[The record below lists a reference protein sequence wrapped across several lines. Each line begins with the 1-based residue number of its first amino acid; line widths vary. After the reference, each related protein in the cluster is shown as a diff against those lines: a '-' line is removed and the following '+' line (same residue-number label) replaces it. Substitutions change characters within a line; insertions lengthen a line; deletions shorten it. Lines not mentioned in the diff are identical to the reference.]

1 MRPHL
6 IVAMKKTLFL
16 LSLLAFSPAALAEVP
31 SGYTE
36 HVITDASQLGPWV
49 NDDKSAFII
58 KSDVINSEHRMT
70 GNHQYWGE
78 PQIFQAWALT
88 FNGISGAPYGGAVRA
103 DDALTVEGLK
113 GLRFTGNSAVT
124 GGALYGKGTLTVM
137 NNESVTFSGNT
148 ASLHGGAID
157 GVSATISLTNN
168 GALEF
173 TGNSATSDGGAIA
186 SSGALC
192 IAGNGSVT
200 FRNNY
205 EKADNTYRL
214 RSVFVKGGSLNL
226 AAGDGQD
233 ITFYDTLYVKS
244 GATVSFNNS
253 YTDANGS
260 TQQATGDIVFSGKN
274 AEHDLQALKATFT
287 NWELENSLTTEVN
300 ATTNLYGGT
309 LRIEDGAVYKG
320 NGINL
325 AENSGATLRLADGSL
340 RQDGCNVSLAAGTT
354 LALHGTNSIT
364 ANSLDMQDGST
375 LSFVLGGD
383 NAEKAA
389 LTLDGAFNQGGNLN
403 IALQAG
409 ETFQVRDRLVL
420 MTTASGTT
428 PDTWDASKI
437 TLSGLET
444 DRDRLSW
451 ENGVL
456 YYNTRLTWSGESQLW
471 DNRTES
477 WMLGEYRCGNTD
489 GVDVVFGDKG
499 SGNVYLSGT
508 LAPKSVLVENS
519 KNHDYCFMRY
529 GSLTGGMQLIKDGE
543 GKLSIA
549 NTTNDYT
556 GGTII
561 KGGTLQMGNENALGS
576 GDVTLMGGT
585 LNLGGCTLSNNVN
598 VNGSAH
604 LTNGTFSGNLILADN
619 TSFTWEAGSFLKL
632 TGSISLGS
640 EAKLDLGWH
649 TLYNNVN
656 VNGTAHITNGT
667 VSGNLSL
674 ADNVSFTWNDAA
686 NLQLAGNISL
696 GNNTSFDLGGHA
708 ISNNI
713 ILNGSSA
720 HISNGTVSRNLILA
734 DYATFTLSNATN
746 LQLSGSISLGTRAEL
761 DLGKRAISNDII
773 LNGSYA
779 CIGNGSINKDL
790 DVKAGQTLILKG
802 DIDGPGDIIIG
813 NDATLDLRDIDI
825 SNSVILNEHA
835 DIRGSGTI
843 SGDLILADKVSFS
856 WNGRSHYD
864 DMQLTGSVTMGNETR
879 FDLNGQT
886 LSASVNVI
894 GDNAIIR
901 RGSLSGDLILADK
914 VSFSWHGSRY
924 DDGVQL
930 TGSVTL
936 GNEAWFD
943 LNGQTLS
950 ASVNVIG
957 DTAFIQGGNLAGDL
971 TIGAGNTLDL
981 YGDLTGTGSI
991 SLEDGAELYWKG
1003 QTLSGSIKLNRGS
1016 AIYAFFG
1023 SSRTFIETRAGADG
1037 ASLEKV
1043 SVSDGLIAGTDRQA
1057 SLADGL
1063 KIKSDA
1069 DLMIESMTITANNE
1083 IYVGKHTITLKDVTI
1098 KLSEDYFDRE
1108 NPVDGVYYFKLQDLF
1123 HCDVEFNNVVFDA
1136 TDLTLPQGFDPSKV
1150 AIGLDF
1156 GNEVNIAKTDS
1167 MYLHMDGDWSQT
1179 MSLVD
1184 GKPVFTALVPTPEPT
1199 TGVLS
1204 LLSLS
1209 LLAGRRRRH

>member
-1 MRPHL
+1 
-6 IVAMKKTLFL
+6 MKKTLFL
-16 LSLLAFSPAALAEVP
+16 LSLLAFSPAALAAVP

-36 HVITDASQLGPWV
+36 REITDASQLEPWV

-78 PQIFQAWALT
+78 PQIFQARALT
-88 FNGISGAPYGGAVRA
+88 FDRISGAPYGGAVRA

-113 GLRFTGNSAVT
+113 GLRFTGNSAAA
-124 GGALYGKGTLTVM
+124 GGAVYGKGALTVT

-157 GVSATISLTNN
+157 GASASISLTNN

-173 TGNSATSDGGAIA
+173 TRNSATSDGGAIA

-205 EKADNTYRL
+205 EKADNAYRL
-214 RSVFVKGGSLNL
+214 RSVFVTGGSLNL

-287 NWELENSLTTEVN
+287 DQELENSLTTEVN

-340 RQDGCNVSLAAGTT
+340 RQDGCSVSLAAGTT

-375 LSFVLGGD
+375 LSFVLGSG

-437 TLSGLET
+437 TLSGLGT
-444 DRDRLSW
+444 DAGSCLTW

-456 YYNTRLTWSGESQLW
+456 YYNARLTWSGDSQFW

-489 GVDVVFGDKG
+489 GMDVVFGDTG
-499 SGNVYLSGT
+499 SGDVIIGSAV
-508 LAPKSVLVENS
+508 APKSVLVDNS
-519 KNHDYCFMRY
+519 KWHDYVFYRP
-529 GSLTGGMQLIKDGE
+529 GPTGLTGSMQLIKDGE
-543 GKLSIA
+543 GKLTIKEA
-549 NTTNDYT
+549 HDYT
-556 GGTII
+556 GGTVI
-561 KGGTLQMGNENALGS
+561 KGGLLELESRKALGS

-585 LNLGGCTLSNNVN
+585 LDIQRCSALPFTNNVIVAEDSTLKTGYYNGDVTVKAHRTLSLDGDIRGLAAFFLDEGSCLNLGGTVLSHSVSLTGTAAYIGNGSLNNDLDVNMDQTLILADNIGGRGNIILGSNAKLSLAGYTLSNNVIL
-598 VNGSAH
+598 NGGAQITGS
-604 LTNGTFSGNLILADN
+604 GTISGNLILADN
-619 TSFTWEAGSFLKL
+619 ASFFW
-632 TGSISLGS
+632 
-640 EAKLDLGWH
+640 
-649 TLYNNVN
+649 
-656 VNGTAHITNGT
+656 
-667 VSGNLSL
+667 
-674 ADNVSFTWNDAA
+674 
-686 NLQLAGNISL
+686 
-696 GNNTSFDLGGHA
+696 
-708 ISNNI
+708 
-713 ILNGSSA
+713 NGSS
-720 HISNGTVSRNLILA
+720 I
-734 DYATFTLSNATN
+734 
-746 LQLSGSISLGTRAEL
+746 
-761 DLGKRAISNDII
+761 
-773 LNGSYA
+773 
-779 CIGNGSINKDL
+779 
-790 DVKAGQTLILKG
+790 
-802 DIDGPGDIIIG
+802 
-813 NDATLDLRDIDI
+813 
-825 SNSVILNEHA
+825 
-835 DIRGSGTI
+835 
-843 SGDLILADKVSFS
+843 
-856 WNGRSHYD
+856 YD
-864 DMQLTGSVTMGNETR
+864 NVQLTGSVTLENDASLE
-879 FDLNGQT
+879 LNGQT

-894 GDNAIIR
+894 ENRAIIR
-901 RGSLSGDLILADK
+901 GG
-914 VSFSWHGSRY
+914 
-924 DDGVQL
+924 
-930 TGSVTL
+930 
-936 GNEAWFD
+936 
-943 LNGQTLS
+943 TLS
-950 ASVNVIG
+950 
-957 DTAFIQGGNLAGDL
+957 GDL

-981 YGDLTGTGSI
+981 YGDLTGSGVI
-991 SLEDGAELYWKG
+991 SLEDGAELNWTG
-1003 QTLSGSIKLNRGS
+1003 QTLSGSIKLGGGSRIRAWLVSSITNIQAIQARGL
-1016 AIYAFFG
+1016 
-1023 SSRTFIETRAGADG
+1023 
-1037 ASLEKV
+1037 LEKV
-1043 SVSDGLIAGTDRQA
+1043 SVSEGLIAGTDRQT

-1063 KIKSDA
+1063 YIESDA
-1069 DLMIESMTITANNE
+1069 NLMIKSMTITANNE
-1083 IYVGKHTITLKDVTI
+1083 IHVDEHTITLNQVTI
-1098 KLSEDYFDRE
+1098 DLSKAEYKL
-1108 NPVDGVYYFKLQDLF
+1108 VDSDYYFQLQDLIN
-1123 HCDVEFNNVVFDA
+1123 CTLEMDDVVFDA
-1136 TDLTLPQGFDPSKV
+1136 SALKLPTGFDPAV
-1150 AIGLDF
+1150 NGIGMDF
-1156 GNEVNIAKTDS
+1156 GTDVTIDPQTARNLTLL
-1167 MYLHMDGDWSQT
+1167 MGGDWSQT
-1179 MSLVD
+1179 MNLVD

-1199 TGVLS
+1199 TGT
-1204 LLSLS
+1204 LS
-1209 LLAGRRRRH
+1209 LLALAALAARRRRKDN

>member
-1 MRPHL
+1 
-6 IVAMKKTLFL
+6 MKKTLFL

-36 HVITDASQLGPWV
+36 HVITDASQLEPCV

-78 PQIFQAWALT
+78 PQIFQARALT
-88 FNGISGAPYGGAVRA
+88 FDRISGAPYGGAVRA

-124 GGALYGKGTLTVM
+124 GGAVYGKGALTVT

-157 GVSATISLTNN
+157 GASASISLTNN

-173 TGNSATSDGGAIA
+173 TGNSATLDGGAIA

-205 EKADNTYRL
+205 EKDDNTYRL
-214 RSVFVKGGSLNL
+214 RSVFVTGGSLNL

-253 YTDANGS
+253 YTDVNGS

-287 NWELENSLTTEVN
+287 DRELENSLTTEVN

-375 LSFVLGGD
+375 LSFVLGSG

-428 PDTWDASKI
+428 PDSWDASKI
-437 TLSGLET
+437 SLSGLES

-456 YYNTRLTWSGESQLW
+456 YYNTRLTWSGENQVW

-477 WMLGEYRCGNTD
+477 WMLGEYRYSNTD
-489 GVDVVFGDKG
+489 GMDVVFGDTG

-543 GKLSIA
+543 GKLAIA

-585 LNLGGCTLSNNVN
+585 LDLGGHTLSNNVN
-598 VNGSAH
+598 VNGS
-604 LTNGTFSGNLILADN
+604 G
-619 TSFTWEAGSFLKL
+619 
-632 TGSISLGS
+632 
-640 EAKLDLGWH
+640 
-649 TLYNNVN
+649 
-656 VNGTAHITNGT
+656 HIANGT
-667 VSGNLSL
+667 VSGNLNL
-674 ADNVSFTWNDAA
+674 ADNASFTWEEGSF
-686 NLQLAGNISL
+686 LELTGSITL
-696 GNNTSFDLGGHA
+696 GNKT
-708 ISNNI
+708 
-713 ILNGSSA
+713 
-720 HISNGTVSRNLILA
+720 T
-734 DYATFTLSNATN
+734 
-746 LQLSGSISLGTRAEL
+746 L
-761 DLGKRAISNDII
+761 DLGKHTLPENVI
-773 LNGSYA
+773 LNGYNTY
-779 CIGNGSINKDL
+779 IGNGSINHDL
-790 DVKAGQTLILKG
+790 AVERGVLYLAGNIDGTGNIILGSGAWLRLAGYTLSNNVILKKYAVVGGGTLDSDLTVGEDQILTIEDDLKGKGNIILG
-802 DIDGPGDIIIG
+802 DFSTLAL
-813 NDATLDLRDIDI
+813 ATLSGTL
-825 SNSVILNEHA
+825 SGTLSKSVILNGRAH
-835 DIRGSGTI
+835 ILGYGTI
-843 SGDLILADKVSFS
+843 SGDLILADNTSFLWS
-856 WNGRSHYD
+856 
-864 DMQLTGSVTMGNETR
+864 SV
-879 FDLNGQT
+879 FL
-886 LSASVNVI
+886 
-894 GDNAIIR
+894 
-901 RGSLSGDLILADK
+901 
-914 VSFSWHGSRY
+914 

-930 TGSVTL
+930 TGNIALGKSTL
-936 GNEAWFD
+936 LD
-943 LNGQTLS
+943 LGSKTLS
-950 ASVNVIG
+950 ASVKLGKNSTI
-957 DTAFIQGGNLAGDL
+957 TA
-971 TIGAGNTLDL
+971 
-981 YGDLTGTGSI
+981 Y
-991 SLEDGAELYWKG
+991 
-1003 QTLSGSIKLNRGS
+1003 SGSSNTTIKTRES
-1016 AIYAFFG
+1016 ADSAL
-1023 SSRTFIETRAGADG
+1023 
-1037 ASLEKV
+1037 LEKV

-1063 KIKSDA
+1063 YIQSEA
-1069 DLMIESMTITANNE
+1069 NLLIESMTITANNE
-1083 IYVGKHTITLKDVTI
+1083 IHVGEHTITLNLVTI
-1098 KLSEDYFDRE
+1098 DLSQAKYELVGTD
-1108 NPVDGVYYFKLQDLF
+1108 YYFQLQDLIN
-1123 HCDVEFNNVVFDA
+1123 CKLEMDDVVFDA
-1136 TDLTLPQGFDPSKV
+1136 SGLELPEGFDSGVNGIGMDFGTDVTIDPQTARNLTLLMG
-1150 AIGLDF
+1150 
-1156 GNEVNIAKTDS
+1156 
-1167 MYLHMDGDWSQT
+1167 GDWSQT

-1204 LLSLS
+1204 VLGLG
-1209 LLAGRRRRH
+1209 LLAGRRRRR